1 MACLTATKG
10 RRFEIIRYLFAYD
23 KSNFLDICGIL
34 PFPSNPIALS
44 PRTCVKS
51 LVIFLKHF
59 GEGEGPAP
67 LLCPASR
74 YRSHSRPLLVCW
86 DGGLQDGTEEVA
98 SAAQVLTG
106 HPQPVSLKGLTQP
119 CMELG

>member
-1 MACLTATKG
+1 MPDRYKG

-23 KSNFLDICGIL
+23 KSKFLDICGIL

-67 LLCPASR
+67 LLLCVSR
-74 YRSHSRPLLVCW
+74 LKLCTCGYNRSGLAEMARP
-86 DGGLQDGTEEVA
+86 
-98 SAAQVLTG
+98 
-106 HPQPVSLKGLTQP
+106 
-119 CMELG
+119 